1 MQWLTCFLII
11 LVASGTIY
19 GSHVSGADADKE
31 HGIISSY
38 LKDNMAIL

>member
-1 MQWLTCFLII
+1 MQWLICFLII

-19 GSHVSGADADKE
+19 GSHVSGADADKKR
-31 HGIISSY
+31 GIISGY